1 MGMLMNTVDAFK
13 ELREMEERFHNLCP
27 AITSSFETNVAG
39 FSPSVNTREGEYAYH
54 VDVDFLESVNIKR
67 GQRRRLLSLRK

>member
-27 AITSSFETNVAG
+27 DNCGGIFAI
-39 FSPSVNTREGEYAYH
+39 GEYA
-54 VDVDFLESVNIKR
+54 
-67 GQRRRLLSLRK
+67 